1 MDLLLCCGFCLL
13 LLVLLVD
20 SCSATASVG
29 SGRCVRQGKA
39 AYAPSLSPLPQGDG
53 ACGYGAMAAE
63 INGGFLAA
71 GGPRLHRGGL
81 GCGRCFQMRCR
92 DARLCSSRGVRVVLT
107 DFHRSNRT
115 DFLLA
120 GPAFAG
126 LAKPGMAHQLKG
138 LADDLPVEYKRIPC
152 DYKDKNLSILV
163 EEGSKR
169 PSTLVVKFLYQ
180 GGQTDILAVDVA
192 AVGSSEWRFMTRVQG
207 PVWSTDRAPAG
218 ALQFRAVVTGGYDG
232 KWVWAEQEVLPA
244 DWRPGQVY
252 DTGVRIADVARGD
265 DGCRGCGATAA
276 PAAALEWK

>member
-1 MDLLLCCGFCLL
+1 MDTLLCCCLCLL
-13 LLVLLVD
+13 ALLVV
-20 SCSATASVG
+20 SCSTAGASAAG

-39 AYAPSLSPLPQGDG
+39 AYAPSLSPLPQGG
-53 ACGYGAMAAE
+53 GSCGYGAMAAE

-71 GGPRLHRGGL
+71 GGPRQHRGGL

-92 DARLCSSRGVRVVLT
+92 DARLCSRRGVRVVLT

-115 DFLLA
+115 DFLLG

-138 LADDLPVEYKRIPC
+138 HLSVDYKRIPC

-169 PSTLVVKFLYQ
+169 PSSLVVKLLYQ

-192 AVGSSEWRFMTRVQG
+192 PVGSSEWRFMTRVHG

-218 ALQFRAVVTGGYDG
+218 PLQFRAVVTGGYDG
-232 KWVWAEQEVLPA
+232 KWVWAEQEVLPE

-252 DTGVRIADVARGD
+252 DTGVRIADVARD
-265 DGCRGCGATAA
+265 DGACRGCASSSGS
-276 PAAALEWK
+276 LEWR